1 MVFRTSSVSR
11 NTPAAKGDTSW
22 KADGFINVFVPAANS
37 PGRSKIGFIPL
48 YGSKEHERKL
58 LEWLDAEPARI
69 AKLTNN
75 LTVNYVETDRIEGS
89 DTVGFLNLSLP
100 TEAGG
105 TRNLGGIRI
114 RDTQRYFVSQMESDA
129 AAEALLG
136 SIELV
141 YHSATPAAGSGF
153 ALD

>member
-1 MVFRTSSVSR
+1 MAFRTSSVSR
-11 NTPAAKGDTSW
+11 TTSAAKDNDSW
-22 KADGFINVFVPAANS
+22 KANGFINVFVPAANS
-37 PGRSKIGFIPL
+37 QGRSKVGFIPL
-48 YGSKEHERKL
+48 YKSKEHERKL
-58 LEWLDAEPARI
+58 LEWLDADPSRI

-75 LTVNYVETDRIEGS
+75 LTVNYVEADPIEGS
-89 DTVGFLNLSLP
+89 DTVGFLNLALP

-114 RDTQRYFVSQMESDA
+114 RDTQRYFVSQMESDES
-129 AAEALLG
+129 AETLLG